1 MAGVG
6 ASVRVLLWKNWRV
19 KQRES
24 RLNRNRTA
32 RGQWLF
38 PALIT
43 DILVPLT
50 LLLALIMYLCEYNVL
65 IGVGFGTVGGPVMD
79 YADVNYPGGAAAS
92 GDDGDPRMMMLLA
105 AATQQPQI
113 ELERKERL
121 LALVTPSMKDVQE
134 RMHEE
139 ARMATRV
146 QPLSNALFMTVLP
159 LALAKSNQSLAFLDR
174 QEAREFLYFLDR

>member
-38 PALIT
+38 PALVT

-50 LLLALIMYLCEYNVL
+50 LLLALIMKLCEYNVL
-65 IGVGFGTVGGPVMD
+65 IGVGFGAVGTGPMMD
-79 YADVNYPGGAAAS
+79 YADANTPAAS
-92 GDDGDPRMMMLLA
+92 DGDPRMMIVSA
-105 AATQQPQI
+105 AAGTTQQI

-121 LALVTPSMKDVQE
+121 LALVTPSIKDVQG
-134 RMHEE
+134 RMNAE
-139 ARMATRV
+139 ARLATRV
-146 QPLSNALFMTVLP
+146 RPLSNALFMTVLP

-174 QEAREFLYFLDR
+174 QEAREFLRFLDQ